1 MSPLSSDVD
10 SFQFMTLSVLLPAA
24 LACVSVLVLTRLVIA
39 LAMRGRWWESISDRG
54 SHARPTLSRGGVGFV
69 IFLSIALPIFWD
81 ALLAPMQ
88 WVALLACAGSIALV
102 GYLDDARPLPVLP
115 RLIVHVSAA
124 AASVWTLWPELL
136 SIDWMSSML
145 PPVLAGLALILLW
158 VWFINFFNF
167 MDGIDGIAAAEV
179 VFIGL
184 AGALLSLASSHSEL
198 ASAWAVLAGA
208 CLGFL
213 VWNAPPARIFMG
225 DVGSGFLGFVVAALL
240 LMSVLEGVMS
250 AWVALLLVTAFIG
263 DATVTLL
270 RRMWRGERWYE
281 GHRQHAYQHLAIRW
295 GSHGKVTVAYTIFNL
310 VVIAPA
316 IWLANQAPTLALPI
330 LIATLTLVALLV
342 LWAGG
347 GAPSAATRQGDPSV

>member
-1 MSPLSSDVD
+1 MSSLSSDVD
-10 SFQFMTLSVLLPAA
+10 LLQFMTLSVLLPAA
-24 LACVSVLVLTRLVIA
+24 VAFVSVLVLTRLVIA
-39 LAMRGRWWESISDRG
+39 FAMRGRWWESTSDRS
-54 SHARPTLSRGGVGFV
+54 SHVRPTLSRGGIGFV
-69 IFLSIALPIFWD
+69 IFLTLALPIFWGE
-81 ALLAPMQ
+81 LLAPVN

-102 GYLDDARPLPVLP
+102 GYLDDARPLPVSP
-115 RLIVHVSAA
+115 RLIVHMSAA
-124 AASVWTLWPELL
+124 AISVWTLWPELL

-145 PPVLAGLALILLW
+145 PPVLVGIALILLW

-179 VFIGL
+179 VFVSV
-184 AGALLSLASSHSEL
+184 AGAVLSLAGGHSEL
-198 ASAWAVLAGA
+198 ASAWALLAGA

-240 LMSVLEGVMS
+240 LLSVIEGVMS
-250 AWVALLLVTAFIG
+250 PWVALLLVTAFIG

-295 GSHGKVTVAYTIFNL
+295 GSHGKVTTAYTIFNL
-310 VVIAPA
+310 AVLAPA
-316 IWLANQAPTLALPI
+316 AWLANQAPMLALPI
-330 LIATLTLVALLV
+330 LIATMTFVTVVA

>member
-1 MSPLSSDVD
+1 MLVA
-10 SFQFMTLSVLLPAA
+10 LL
-24 LACVSVLVLTRLVIA
+24 CSIGLTRCVIW
-39 LAMRGRWWESISDRG
+39 LARRASWEQAVIERS
-54 SHARPTLSRGGVGFV
+54 SHVVPTLTRGGVGFV
-69 IFLSIALPIFWD
+69 ATI
-81 ALLAPMQ
+81 
-88 WVALLACAGSIALV
+88 LV
-102 GYLDDARPLPVLP
+102 GFIGVLGVGDGKGWFIGGALAVAVVGFVDDAVPTRVSLRLFVHLFAVSAGLFGLWPNLIGFLPVIKAIPMLF
-115 RLIVHVSAA
+115 LA
-124 AASVWTLWPELL
+124 L
-136 SIDWMSSML
+136 S
-145 PPVLAGLALILLW
+145 VLALLW

-179 VFIGL
+179 VFISV
-184 AGALLSLASSHSEL
+184 AGALLSLAAGHSEL
-198 ASAWAVLAGA
+198 ASAWAMLAGA

-240 LMSVLEGVMS
+240 LLSVIEGVMS
-250 AWVALLLVTAFIG
+250 PWVALLLVTTFFG

-295 GSHGKVTVAYTIFNL
+295 GSHCKVTVAYTIFNL
-310 VVIAPA
+310 IVIAPA

-330 LIATLTLVALLV
+330 LIATLTLVAVLV

>member
-10 SFQFMTLSVLLPAA
+10 LLQFMTLSVLLPAA
-24 LACVSVLVLTRLVIA
+24 VAFVSVLVLTRLVIA
-39 LAMRGRWWESISDRG
+39 FAMRGRWWESLSDRS
-54 SHARPTLSRGGVGFV
+54 SHARPTLSRGGIGFV
-69 IFLSIALPIFWD
+69 IFLTLALPIFLGE
-81 ALLAPMQ
+81 LLVPVN
-88 WVALLACAGSIALV
+88 WVALLACAASIALV

-115 RLIVHVSAA
+115 RLIVHLSTAA
-124 AASVWTLWPELL
+124 ISVWVLWPQLL
-136 SIDWMSSML
+136 SIDWVTSML
-145 PPVLAGLALILLW
+145 PPVLVGLALVLLW

-179 VFIGL
+179 VFIGV
-184 AGALLSLASSHSEL
+184 AGALLSVAGGHSEL
-198 ASAWAVLAGA
+198 ASAWALLAGA

-213 VWNAPPARIFMG
+213 AWNAPPARIFMG
-225 DVGSGFLGFVVAALL
+225 DVGSGFLGFIVAALL
-240 LMSVLEGVMS
+240 LLSVIEGVMS
-250 AWVALLLVTAFIG
+250 PWVALLLVATFIG

-295 GSHGKVTVAYTIFNL
+295 GSHGKVTAAYTIFNI

-316 IWLANQAPTLALPI
+316 IWLANHAPELALPI
-330 LIATLTLVALLV
+330 LIATLTLVAVLV

-347 GAPSAATRQGDPSV
+347 GAPSAATRQDDPSV